1 MLDSIFIKNYKNLN
15 KLTIQ
20 NLEMV
25 NLITGKNNTGK
36 STFLEAIALY
46 TSQASA
52 AVLNE
57 ILDDRGE
64 KLRNKGSIK
73 DKTETN
79 FAAFSSLFT
88 KRNTSFSPDNQII
101 IGPTSKDLFNQEDFT
116 RNKLKIRFVKYFTEM
131 EDHPDET
138 GLARKKIFIENNQFT
153 RSDSKIGLEI
163 KIDEKQRL
171 IPLESEL
178 NGRISRPSLFDKA
191 TVFFVKTKNFNPENN
206 ARLWDQIAL
215 TDNEHYVVEA
225 LQLIDPKVERIT
237 FIGDN
242 SLSRSAVVKLKGS
255 SEIVPLLSLGDGLN
269 RIFSIILSLI
279 NAGNGLLLI
288 DEFENGLH
296 YAVQAKLWE
305 LILLL
310 SDKLNI
316 QIFAT
321 THSNDCIYGFQEAI
335 RKKSSRGQLI
345 RLDSE
350 EDFVNPVIYTVKE
363 LSSAMFHHIETR

>member
-178 NGRISRPSLFDKA
+178 NGRISRPSLFDKT

-363 LSSAMFHHIETR
+363 LSSAMLHHIETR